1 MAQVSVEI
9 LVTRDELDALIAEL
23 AALHQAL
30 AGSAGDPSELIAI
43 GETAGESSFLAAD
56 LGEETFADHLRRRFG
71 LPVRPRSLL
80 DRTQSDLLRADPLD
94 RAAIDARVR
103 AALLGLTRRRNA
115 PDWSDP
121 HRTVEGMA
129 PVPYDLIDF

>member
-1 MAQVSVEI
+1 VAQVSVEI

-56 LGEETFADHLRRRFG
+56 RGRRP
-71 LPVRPRSLL
+71 LPITCAVVSGSPSAPGACSTGPSPTCSAPTLWTAPRSMPG
-80 DRTQSDLLRADPLD
+80 S
-94 RAAIDARVR
+94 
-103 AALLGLTRRRNA
+103 A
-115 PDWSDP
+115 PPCS
-121 HRTVEGMA
+121 A
-129 PVPYDLIDF
+129 